1 MTEDCPTYTQCVSLQ
16 KLLKR
21 SLRIGEFYN
30 FAWRWTSAE
39 DLRFSKLLLL
49 EAHHSK
55 ITRGTIYEIKGYN
68 TEDRA
73 TISLT
78 TFVNDGAD
86 GDRPLHWYKQKGKF
100 LN

>member
-1 MTEDCPTYTQCVSLQ
+1 MIEDCVSLQ

-21 SLRIGEFYN
+21 GLRIGEFYT

-39 DLRFSKLLLL
+39 DLRLSKLLLL

-68 TEDRA
+68 PEDGTA
-73 TISLT
+73 ITLT
-78 TFVNDGAD
+78 TFVNDVDTAAYNSC
-86 GDRPLHWYKQKGKF
+86 RPLSWYKQKGKF